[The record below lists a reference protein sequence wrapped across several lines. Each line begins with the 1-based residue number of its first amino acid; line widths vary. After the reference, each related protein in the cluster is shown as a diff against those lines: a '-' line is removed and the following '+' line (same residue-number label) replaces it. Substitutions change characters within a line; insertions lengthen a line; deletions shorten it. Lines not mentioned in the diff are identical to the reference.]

1 MRRRLASRWVVLT
14 CIVVALAL
22 IGYGLASAIHA
33 SGQHQTQGA
42 AEKSPAGDGTAAHPR
57 RTRLE
62 VGLDG
67 CTHDWSDAG
76 AGAQV
81 FEVKNTSDRPM
92 EVQLMG
98 PDAKGSTSDAKD
110 PQHAQIYAELEALGP
125 GVTREMTTSI
135 GSGSYHFTCMPED
148 APAVSSPN
156 TDVPKPDDAVAASLP
171 QPVEHAEAA
180 TEQEI
185 IPYTQKYEKWV
196 KDQLPG
202 IRSQT
207 DQLGDII
214 QRRGPTWREDAQ
226 QVWLSA
232 HHDYMKLG
240 AAYGAFGDKGDAID
254 GTAAGLEHG
263 ADDDEFT
270 GFHRI
275 EKGLWSDESPDD
287 LLPLAQGLSTDVS
300 SLRDEDLQVGAL
312 ELGLRTHEISEDTAT
327 LTLSGKDDFGSHSGL
342 DSARAQLE
350 GTREL
355 LDLQRPL
362 LSDRLPAGHLDAI
375 YARLDRATTTIDDAA
390 SAHPNTAPADLP
402 ADARGR
408 VRSEVA
414 QLSEQLAEVAAVT
427 DIRRTT

>member
-1 MRRRLASRWVVLT
+1 MRHRLASRWVVLT
-14 CIVVALAL
+14 CIVLALAL
-22 IGYGLASAIHA
+22 IGYGLAHTLGPA
-33 SGQHQTQGA
+33 GQHAVQGT
-42 AEKSPAGDGTAAHPR
+42 AEKSPTGDGTSAHPR

-67 CTHDWSDAG
+67 CTHDWTDAG

-98 PDAKGSTSDAKD
+98 TDTKGSTGAHQDA
-110 PQHAQIYAELEALGP
+110 QHAQIFAELEALGP
-125 GVTREMTTSI
+125 GVTRDLTTSI
-135 GSGSYHFTCMPED
+135 GAGTYHFTCMPED
-148 APAVSSPN
+148 GPAVTGDD
-156 TDVPKPDDAVAASLP
+156 TDVPEPDPDLAASLP
-171 QPVEHAEAA
+171 APVEHAEAA

-185 IPYTQKYEKWV
+185 IPYTQKYERWV

-202 IRSQT
+202 IRTQT
-207 DQLGDII
+207 DQLAEVI
-214 QRRGPTWREDAQ
+214 QRRGPTWRQDAQ
-226 QVWLSA
+226 HIWLSA

-240 AAYGAFGDKGDAID
+240 AAYGAFGDRGDAID

-263 ADDDEFT
+263 ADDEEFT

-287 LLPLAQGLSTDVS
+287 LLPLAQGLSSDIS
-300 SLRDEDLQVGAL
+300 ALGDDDLQVGAL

-355 LDLQRPL
+355 VDLQRL
-362 LSDRLPAGHLDAI
+362 LLADRLPAGHLDAI
-375 YARLDRATTTIDDAA
+375 YERLDRALDTIDEAA
-390 SAHPNTAPADLP
+390 SSHPDTAPADLP
-402 ADARGR
+402 ADVRGR
-408 VRSEVA
+408 VRSQVG

-427 DIRRTT
+427 DIRRAT